1 MEHRQMGTDG
11 PQIPV
16 LGLGAWPLGGGMGR
30 VDEGTAIDTIHAA
43 IDSGITLIDTA
54 QAYKDSETFLGRA
67 LANGYRDRCFLAT
80 KASFDFSPQG
90 IRAGMENS
98 LRDLKVDYVD
108 LYQLHRWDD
117 GTPIEAQ
124 METLAQLQAEG
135 KTRFIGVS
143 NYTGAQLEQ
152 AYEVAPF
159 QSDQPG
165 YNLFDRHIEA
175 DVLPACRKHGIGV
188 LAHSPLAK
196 GLLTGKYTADTVFPP
211 DDERSW
217 LPSFQGE
224 SFRTDLDIAGKLE
237 ALARD
242 KDLTLVQFAIAWLLR
257 DPVITCVLVG
267 AKAPAQVADYL
278 PAVGVTFSQPE
289 LAAIDAAMGLA

>member
-1 MEHRQMGTDG
+1 MEHRQMGKDG
-11 PQIPV
+11 PQIPA

-30 VDEGTAIDTIHAA
+30 VDENTAVDTIHAA

-54 QAYKDSETFLGRA
+54 QAYKDSEAFLGRA

-108 LYQLHRWDD
+108 LYQLHRWDS
-117 GTPIEAQ
+117 GTPIGAQ
-124 METLAQLQAEG
+124 METMVQLQAEG
-135 KTRFIGVS
+135 KTRYIGVS

-152 AYEVAPF
+152 AYQVAPF
-159 QSDQPG
+159 HSDQPG

-175 DVLPACRKHGIGV
+175 DVLPACREHGIGV

-196 GLLTGKYTADTVFPP
+196 GLLTGKYTAETVFPS

-224 SFRTDLDIAGKLE
+224 SFRHDLDVAGRLE

-242 KDLTLVQFAIAWLLR
+242 KGLTLVQFAIAWLLR
-257 DPVITCVLVG
+257 DPAITCVLVG
-267 AKAPAQVADYL
+267 AKSPTQVADYL
-278 PAVGVTFSQPE
+278 PAVGVTFSDAE
-289 LAAIDAAMGLA
+289 LTAIDAAMGLA